1 MMHIDSSYIIGL
13 ILSVILVFGSFY
25 ILYSQLVDARRFA
38 KEKVIEY
45 TKLLS
50 QKKSSEV
57 RLGQISEQLVPFL
70 DKFKHDP
77 KNAHFIG
84 MPIDYI
90 VFNNDEIVFIE
101 VKSGGSTLSKKQSEI
116 KKLIN
121 SGKVRFETIRIN

>member
-1 MMHIDSSYIIGL
+1 MDSSYVIGL

-25 ILYSQLVDARRFA
+25 ILYSQLIDARKLA
-38 KEKVIEY
+38 KEKTIEY
-45 TKLLS
+45 AKLLS

-70 DKFKHDP
+70 DKFKYDP

-121 SGKVRFETIRIN
+121 GGKVRFETIRIN

>member
-1 MMHIDSSYIIGL
+1 MYR
-13 ILSVILVFGSFY
+13 LSKDDVKLLNNLLLMKDLNPEDG
-25 ILYSQLVDARRFA
+25 YS

-70 DKFKHDP
+70 DKFKYDP

-90 VFNNDEIVFIE
+90 VFNNDEVIFVE
-101 VKSGGSTLSKKQSEI
+101 VKSGESTLSKKQSEI
-116 KKLIN
+116 KKLITD
-121 SGKVRFETIRIN
+121 GKVRFETIRIN

>member
-1 MMHIDSSYIIGL
+1 MDSSYVIGL

-25 ILYSQLVDARRFA
+25 ILYSQLIDARKFA
-38 KEKVIEY
+38 KEKVIECA
-45 TKLLS
+45 KLLS

-70 DKFKHDP
+70 DKFKYDP

-84 MPIDYI
+84 MPIDYV
-90 VFNNDEIVFIE
+90 VFNNDEILFIE

-121 SGKVRFETIRIN
+121 GGKVRFETIRIN

>member
-1 MMHIDSSYIIGL
+1 MHLDSSYTIGL
-13 ILSVILVFGSFY
+13 VLSAILVFGSFY
-25 ILYSQLVDARRFA
+25 ILYSQLVDARKFA

-77 KNAHFIG
+77 KKAHFIG
-84 MPIDYI
+84 MPIDYV
-90 VFNNDEIVFIE
+90 VFNNDEIVFVE
-101 VKSGGSTLSKKQSEI
+101 VKSGGSKLSKTQSEI
-116 KKLIN
+116 KKIIAD
-121 SGKVRFETIRIN
+121 GKVRFETVRIN

>member
-1 MMHIDSSYIIGL
+1 MDSSYVIGL
-13 ILSVILVFGSFY
+13 VLSVILVFGSFY
-25 ILYSQLVDARRFA
+25 ILYSQLIDARKFA

-45 TKLLS
+45 TRLLS

-70 DKFKHDP
+70 DKFKYDP

-90 VFNNDEIVFIE
+90 VFNNDEVVFIE
-101 VKSGGSTLSKKQSEI
+101 VKSGASTLSKKQSEI
-116 KKLIN
+116 KKLITD
-121 SGKVRFETIRIN
+121 GKVRFETIRIN

>member
-1 MMHIDSSYIIGL
+1 MDSSYVIGL
-13 ILSVILVFGSFY
+13 VLSAILIFGSFY
-25 ILYSQLVDARRFA
+25 ILYSQLVDARKFA

-77 KNAHFIG
+77 KKAHFIG
-84 MPIDYI
+84 MPIDYV

-116 KKLIN
+116 KKLIA

>member
-1 MMHIDSSYIIGL
+1 MDSSYVIGL

-25 ILYSQLVDARRFA
+25 MLYSQLIDARKFA
-38 KEKVIEY
+38 KEKVIECA
-45 TKLLS
+45 KLLS

-70 DKFKHDP
+70 DKFKYDP

-90 VFNNDEIVFIE
+90 VFNNDEIVFVE

-121 SGKVRFETIRIN
+121 GCKVRFETIRIN

>member
-1 MMHIDSSYIIGL
+1 MDSSYVIGL
-13 ILSVILVFGSFY
+13 VLSAILIFGSFY
-25 ILYSQLVDARRFA
+25 ILYSQLVDARKFA

-57 RLGQISEQLVPFL
+57 RLGQISEQLVSFL
-70 DKFKHDP
+70 DKFKYDP

-90 VFNNDEIVFIE
+90 VFNNDEIVFVE
-101 VKSGGSTLSKKQSEI
+101 VKSGGSVLSKKQSEI
-116 KKLIN
+116 KKLIA
-121 SGKVRFETIRIN
+121 GGRVRFETIRIN

>member
-1 MMHIDSSYIIGL
+1 MDSSYVIGL

-25 ILYSQLVDARRFA
+25 ILYSQLIEARKFA

-45 TKLLS
+45 AKLLS

-70 DKFKHDP
+70 DKFKYDP

-84 MPIDYI
+84 MPIDYV

-121 SGKVRFETIRIN
+121 GGKVRFETIRIN